1 MAGTTSVT
9 IDEEVVPSSEG
20 IGGNCALSTDEIH
33 TSSSAFLVKVDHTFA
48 FHRLL
53 ASRSWMLYILG
64 LSIQSEDLI
73 HPKVP
78 TGSDQKTGRPDQVIG
93 RRWVICSKNRLR
105 RVGLDFPLQN
115 P

>member
-64 LSIQSEDLI
+64 LSIQYDDPTY
-73 HPKVP
+73 PKDSIKFDP
-78 TGSDQKTGRPDQVIG
+78 KTSRPD
-93 RRWVICSKNRLR
+93 
-105 RVGLDFPLQN
+105 
-115 P
+115 